1 MPGKKGGRSIPGARY
16 NVKHTTKGKQVR
28 LAWIGNEVVEAKNL
42 KTGARHTQ
50 EEFAAD
56 RARAAARKK
65 IKSR

>member
-1 MPGKKGGRSIPGARY
+1 MPGKKGQRSIPGAKY

-42 KTGARHTQ
+42 KTGAKHTQ
-50 EEFAAD
+50 AEFAAD
-56 RARAAARKK
+56 RARKK